1 MLDGTGDLIIKDI
14 DYMCANSE
22 KAHKF
27 GVYELF
33 LSQLTGKRK

>member
-1 MLDGTGDLIIKDI
+1 
-14 DYMCANSE
+14 MCLHSE

-33 LSQLTGKRK
+33 LSQPAVQRK